1 MKSTIKPYIKILSF
15 ILIFTMLL
23 SGVSCAKISDTSNS
37 SNSSS
42 SSNNAPSSEY
52 SSDSQLEW
60 NDTTVDTE
68 TSKKTD
74 KTEIKET
81 EGTTN
86 ETTNTDKVYKL
97 NTTNQWKYSKDVS
110 NNVVVRTLNI
120 TTGWGGETVTIGQ
133 ATDLHINYCTS
144 NDLKDPVLYSTYQN
158 RKWLKDGASLPN
170 VQRCLETL
178 KKSDLIV
185 ITGDLYDYYS
195 EGVVQKTN
203 EYVFSKY
210 DNVVASIGN
219 HEPVRQMQGTV
230 ADSKTLEELRALVQA
245 SWCNDIEYASYV
257 VKNKVMAVLL
267 DNSDGLFHEAQYA
280 RFKADLDKARDK
292 GYIVLL
298 FYHIPMNTG
307 NPNYYT
313 TKELSGSGEIAYLHE
328 VPSFPGYATS
338 GGDKKVSDLIR
349 NNGDIIKGCFCGHN
363 HGDYYSEIIAK
374 TPNGRNTIIPQYLLD
389 GGAYDSGHVLKIVVN

>member
-1 MKSTIKPYIKILSF
+1 MMHYFLKISSL
-15 ILIFTMLL
+15 ILVFAMLFAV
-23 SGVSCAKISDTSNS
+23 VSCAKANDMTDASNS
-37 SNSSS
+37 D
-42 SSNNAPSSEY
+42 SEY
-52 SSDSQLEW
+52 SSDTLFES
-60 NDTTVDTE
+60 DTNKSTTSSKETNKKE
-68 TSKKTD
+68 TSKVEK
-74 KTEIKET
+74 I
-81 EGTTN
+81 
-86 ETTNTDKVYKL
+86 YKL

-219 HEPVRQMQGTV
+219 HEIVQQMQGTV
-230 ADSKTLEELRALVQA
+230 PESKTLEERRELVSA
-245 SWCNDIEYASYV
+245 SWCNDIDYASYV
-257 VKNKVMAVLL
+257 VKDKVMAVLL
-267 DNSDGLFHEAQYA
+267 DNSEGVFRESQYTK
-280 RFKADLDKARDK
+280 FKADLEKARAN
-292 GYIVLL
+292 GYIVLV

-307 NPNYYT
+307 NPACTIVN
-313 TKELSGSGEIAYLHE
+313 ELSGNGELAYLNE

-338 GGDKKVSDLIR
+338 GGDKKVCDLIR

-374 TPNGRNTIIPQYLLD
+374 TPEGRNTIIPQYLLD

>member
-1 MKSTIKPYIKILSF
+1 MRLFIKISSF
-15 ILIFTMLL
+15 ILILTMLFA
-23 SGVSCAKISDTSNS
+23 SVSCAKITDESNGS
-37 SNSSS
+37 GSGFGSESSS
-42 SSNNAPSSEY
+42 QSNQ
-52 SSDSQLEW
+52 SSDSSL
-60 NDTTVDTE
+60 DADE
-68 TSKKTD
+68 TNGSTSN
-74 KTEIKET
+74 KET
-81 EGTTN
+81 TKK
-86 ETTNTDKVYKL
+86 ETTKKDDGKVEKIYKL
-97 NTTNQWKYSKDVS
+97 NTTNTWKYSKDVS

-158 RKWLKDGASLPN
+158 RKWLKDGASIPN

-230 ADSKTLEELRALVQA
+230 ADSKTLEELRTLVQA

-257 VKNKVMAVLL
+257 IKNKVMAVLL
-267 DNSDGLFHEAQYA
+267 DDSDGLFHEAQYE

-307 NPNYYT
+307 NPACAT
-313 TKELSGSGEIAYLHE
+313 VKELSGNGEIAYLDG
-328 VPSFPGYATS
+328 VSIFPGYEGSTS
-338 GGDKKVSDLIR
+338 EGDKKVSELIR

-374 TPNGRNTIIPQYLLD
+374 TPTGRKTIIPQYLLD

>member
-1 MKSTIKPYIKILSF
+1 MMHYFLKISSL
-15 ILIFTMLL
+15 ILVFAMLFAV
-23 SGVSCAKISDTSNS
+23 VSCAKANDMTDASNS
-37 SNSSS
+37 D
-42 SSNNAPSSEY
+42 SEY
-52 SSDSQLEW
+52 SSDTLFES
-60 NDTTVDTE
+60 DTNKSTTSSKETNKKE
-68 TSKKTD
+68 TSKVEK
-74 KTEIKET
+74 I
-81 EGTTN
+81 
-86 ETTNTDKVYKL
+86 YKL

-338 GGDKKVSDLIR
+338 GGDKKVCDLIR

-374 TPNGRNTIIPQYLLD
+374 TPDGRNTIIPQYLLD

>member
-1 MKSTIKPYIKILSF
+1 MYSMKRSVIKLSLF
-15 ILIFTMLL
+15 ILILAMLIT
-23 SGVSCAKISDTSNS
+23 SVSCAKISDTSNS

-97 NTTNQWKYSKDVS
+97 NTTNQWKYSKDFS

-178 KKSDLIV
+178 KKTDLTV

-195 EGVVQKTN
+195 EGIVMKSD

-210 DNVVASIGN
+210 DNVVACIGN
-219 HEPVRQMQGTV
+219 HEIVQQMQGTV
-230 ADSKTLEELRALVQA
+230 PESKTLEERRELVSA
-245 SWCNDIEYASYV
+245 SWCNDIDYASYV

-267 DNSDGLFHEAQYA
+267 DNSEGVFRESQYTK
-280 RFKADLDKARDK
+280 FKADLEKARAN
-292 GYIVLL
+292 GYIVLV

-307 NPNYYT
+307 NPACTIVN
-313 TKELSGSGEIAYLHE
+313 ELSGNGELAYLNE

-338 GGDKKVSDLIR
+338 GGDKKVCDLIR

-374 TPNGRNTIIPQYLLD
+374 TPEGRNTIIPQYLLD
-389 GGAYDSGHVLKIVVN
+389 GGAYDSGHVLKIIIN

>member
-1 MKSTIKPYIKILSF
+1 MHYFLKFSSLILVF
-15 ILIFTMLL
+15 AMLFAV
-23 SGVSCAKISDTSNS
+23 VSCAKANDMTDASNS
-37 SNSSS
+37 D
-42 SSNNAPSSEY
+42 SEY
-52 SSDSQLEW
+52 SSDTLFES
-60 NDTTVDTE
+60 DTNKSTTSSKETNKKE
-68 TSKKTD
+68 TSKVEK
-74 KTEIKET
+74 I
-81 EGTTN
+81 
-86 ETTNTDKVYKL
+86 YKL

-280 RFKADLDKARDK
+280 RFKADLDKARAN
-292 GYIVLL
+292 GYIVLV

-313 TKELSGSGEIAYLHE
+313 TKELSGTGEIAYLHE

-374 TPNGRNTIIPQYLLD
+374 TPDGRNTIIPQYLLD